1 MPGTTNTTNT
11 THTTHTT
18 GPKYARYYKYYKYYT
33 SPPARSTPGTTNTT
47 HHHRP
52 AVRQVLQILHITTG
66 PQYARYYKYYTSPPA
81 RSTPGTTNTTHH
93 HRPAVRRYYKYYTSP
108 PARSTPG
115 TTNTTNTTHHHRPA
129 VRRVLQILQI
139 LHITTGPQYARL
151 NRDEGDGA
159 WCPKEA
165 TDSQYLQVDLG
176 RLTFLTVVGTQGRYA
191 HSSGNEF
198 VRAYRLNFSRDGLQW
213 RNWRNRQGNT
223 VLEGNTNVFHQVLN
237 DLHPPLITRYV
248 RVLPVPGLSS
258 TVCMRLELYGCPWED
273 GLVSYSAPE
282 GQIMMPPGFPIAS
295 LNDSTYDGTRQKRRL
310 SGGLGQ
316 LTDGVTGQDDFLSS
330 RQYQVWPGYDYVG
343 WRNDSLGT
351 FKHVELEFTF
361 DRPRNFT
368 YMKVHSN
375 NMFSRGVKIFSS
387 VSCWFKPHL
396 HSSFRAE
403 RVEFRTVLD
412 DRNPSARYVTVPLG
426 HAASVVRCSF
436 SFADVWMMF
445 SEISFHSED
454 AVVVTQTTLIRDEL
468 ITSAP
473 DYQPTP
479 TASNQSAVN
488 ASSSPAPENGRSAI
502 LIGCL
507 VSIILL
513 LLVVIVFILLCQ
525 RVCKVLEKAPRRIL
539 EEEVTVRLSSCSD
552 TIVLQ
557 TPPVPPRSAHST
569 GLNSDPHYE
578 RVFLLDPQYQNP
590 AHLRNKLPE
599 LSQSA
604 EASVCGGGYAEPDVT
619 QCTPHQSFQS
629 SAPHYAETDIV
640 SLQGVTGSNMYA
652 VPALTVD
659 SLTRKD
665 ISAAEFPRHRLLF
678 REKLGEGQFGEV
690 HLCEAEGLADF
701 LGEGPRAD
709 SRSVLVAVKQLRA
722 DATSQARNDFLKEIK
737 IMSRLNDPNIIRLLC
752 VCVTSDPLC
761 MVTEYMENGD
771 LNMFLSQREVESTLT
786 HANNIPSVSLSE
798 LLHMSVQIASGMKYL
813 ASLNF
818 VHRDLA
824 TRNCLLDRRLTIK
837 ISDFGMS
844 RNLYSS
850 DYYRIQGRAVLPIR
864 WMAWESILLGK
875 FTTAS
880 DVWAFGVTLW
890 EMFTLCKEQPYSLL
904 SDEQVIENT
913 GEHFRNQGRQIF
925 LYVPSLCPPS
935 LFELMMRCWS
945 RNIQDRPTFEG
956 LHQAL
961 KPHADP

>member
-52 AVRQVLQILHITTG
+52 AVRQV
-66 PQYARYYKYYTSPPA
+66 
-81 RSTPGTTNTTHH
+81 
-93 HRPAVRRYYKYYTSP
+93 
-108 PARSTPG
+108 
-115 TTNTTNTTHHHRPA
+115 
-129 VRRVLQILQI
+129 LQI

-604 EASVCGGGYAEPDVT
+604 EASALLLGNPLYDLLLLSSCQLTSGWLRVCGGGYAEPDVT